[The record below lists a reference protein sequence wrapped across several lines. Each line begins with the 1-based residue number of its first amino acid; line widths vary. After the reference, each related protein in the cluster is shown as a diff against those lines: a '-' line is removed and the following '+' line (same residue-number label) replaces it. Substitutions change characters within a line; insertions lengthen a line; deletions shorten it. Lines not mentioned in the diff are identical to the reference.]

1 MVFSAVYAVWLA
13 FMRSCRSLTHGELF
27 AAVEACGELSFVG
40 TDVGAVSDHTAERAK
55 DASRLVRVQSHG
67 DAVHKGVAR

>member
-1 MVFSAVYAVWLA
+1 MVFSAVKAVWLA
-13 FMRSCRSLTHGELF
+13 FMRSGGSLARGELF

-40 TDVGAVSDHTAERAK
+40 TDVGAVSDHAAQCAK
-55 DASRLVRVQSHG
+55 DAARPVRVQSHG